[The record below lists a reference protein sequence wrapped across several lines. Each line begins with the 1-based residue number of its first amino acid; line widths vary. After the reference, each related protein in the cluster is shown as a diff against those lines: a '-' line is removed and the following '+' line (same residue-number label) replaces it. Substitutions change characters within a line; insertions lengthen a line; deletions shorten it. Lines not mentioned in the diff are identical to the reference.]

1 MFAREAIFKDYKS
14 AAYNLEASKAIE
26 NRLNNLILLIAIS
39 YAISSFQGKKIKN
52 KGLQEYISRT
62 NERGRKE
69 RRHNS
74 FFVGLSRI
82 YLAINDNFIWELV
95 EYLMRLK
102 PHKFL
107 YYHRG
112 IKAMNTVVN

>member
-62 NERGRKE
+62 NEKSRKE
-69 RRHNS
+69 RRHKCLI
-74 FFVGLSRI
+74 V
-82 YLAINDNFIWELV
+82 
-95 EYLMRLK
+95 
-102 PHKFL
+102 
-107 YYHRG
+107 
-112 IKAMNTVVN
+112 

>member
-1 MFAREAIFKDYKS
+1 MGIEAMFKDYKS
-14 AAYNLEASKAIE
+14 GAYNLEAAKANE

-82 YLAINDNFIWELV
+82 YWAINDNFIWELV
-95 EYLMRLK
+95 ENLMDLN
-102 PHKFL
+102 PHKLL
-107 YYHRG
+107 YYQRG
-112 IKAMNTVVN
+112 LKAMNTVVN